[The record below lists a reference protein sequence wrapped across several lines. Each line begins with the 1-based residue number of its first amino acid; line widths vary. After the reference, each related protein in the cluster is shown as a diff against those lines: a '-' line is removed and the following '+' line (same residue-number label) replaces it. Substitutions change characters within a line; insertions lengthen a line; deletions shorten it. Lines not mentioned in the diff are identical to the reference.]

1 MGFALSGLT
10 LAACSS
16 QNSGP
21 FAFQWESEGPFVSGD
36 LDLRFALLGSGSGGA
51 VPVQSGDLIEQYQK
65 NLHAYVFDQSLTEF
79 SHVHPEEQTDGE
91 GWSLP
96 VTLARNGLYHLWVE
110 GVVQG
115 PSQAESLLVE
125 STFEVTG
132 GEEAWPVPES
142 LEVSLTGE
150 DGVSSA
156 ELTFAEPPRKS
167 FPVQMRL
174 EFARTDGSSA
184 EIGEYLGAAVHMTGA
199 HLGTGDLSHS
209 HGIRVEEDG
218 ETRMLLE
225 AAFPR
230 SGSYRLW
237 AQYKDGERVV
247 TIPFAVQVD

>member
-1 MGFALSGLT
+1 LGFALSGFLFT
-10 LAACSS
+10 GCAS

-21 FAFQWESEGPFVSGD
+21 FAFRWESEGPFVSGD
-36 LDLRFALLGSGSGGA
+36 LSLLFDLVGEGSGES
-51 VPVQSGDLIEQYQK
+51 VPIQASDLIELYQK
-65 NLHAYVFDQSLTEF
+65 KLHAYVFDESLTEF
-79 SHVHPEEQTDGE
+79 NHVHPEEQSE
-91 GWSLP
+91 GTGWTLP
-96 VTLARNGLYHLWVE
+96 LTLNRNGKYHFWVE

-115 PSQAESLLVE
+115 PSQAESLLVS

-142 LEVSLTGE
+142 LEVSLTGA
-150 DGVSSA
+150 DGVSAA
-156 ELTFAEPPRKS
+156 ELIFAEPPRKS

-174 EFARTDGSSA
+174 EFDRTDGTTPD
-184 EIGEYLGAAVHMTGA
+184 IGEYLGAAVHLSGA

-209 HGIRVEEDG
+209 HGIRVEEGG
-218 ETRMLLE
+218 ETQMLLE

-230 SGSYRLW
+230 SGYYRLW